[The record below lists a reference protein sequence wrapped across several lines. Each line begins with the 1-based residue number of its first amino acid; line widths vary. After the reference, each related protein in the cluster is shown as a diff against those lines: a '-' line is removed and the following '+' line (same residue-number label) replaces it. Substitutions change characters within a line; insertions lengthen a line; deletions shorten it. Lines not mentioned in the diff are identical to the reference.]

1 MNALKMKII
10 VIWIKLIYI
19 KWGGAQRIFNIP
31 LNLGTIL
38 MNLKGRGSPNT
49 KKSS

>member
-19 KWGGAQRIFNIP
+19 KWGAQRIFNIP

-38 MNLKGRGSPNT
+38 MNLKGRGYPNT